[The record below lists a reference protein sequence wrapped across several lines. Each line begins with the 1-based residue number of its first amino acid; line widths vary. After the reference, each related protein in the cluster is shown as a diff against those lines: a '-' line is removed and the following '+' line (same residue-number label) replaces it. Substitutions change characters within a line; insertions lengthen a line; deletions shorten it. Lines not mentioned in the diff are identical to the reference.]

1 MRKAAILG
9 LGHRG
14 QFWLETAL
22 RSGWQVSGFDPDPS
36 ALRGGHTRDWRRERT
51 ISGTVKNADWIVC
64 CLPERLE
71 LMQKVIQ
78 RAQAEAP
85 ETSVIAVDTSFAVD
99 DVQACATR
107 RGQLVQVAFDTTE
120 GFALSVTSQN
130 MPDIK
135 TAATTT
141 LAEFAATLSLDPVT
155 LEPEESGVKAESA

>member
-9 LGHRG
+9 LGNRG

-22 RSGWQVSGFDPDPS
+22 RSGWQVSGFDPDPT
-36 ALRGGHTRDWRRERT
+36 ALRSAKERDWRREST

-85 ETSVIAVDTSFAVD
+85 EASVIAVDTRFAVD

-107 RGQLVQVAFDTTE
+107 RGQLVQVSYDDSD
-120 GFALSVTSQN
+120 GFALSVTAQN
-130 MPDIK
+130 AGNIK
-135 TAATTT
+135 EAAKST
-141 LAEFAATLSLDPVT
+141 LAEFAATLSLNPVMVS
-155 LEPEESGVKAESA
+155 PEQTSVKAESA

>member
-14 QFWLETAL
+14 QFWLQTAL
-22 RSGWQVSGFDPDPS
+22 RSGWNVSGFDPDPAAMES
-36 ALRGGHTRDWRRERT
+36 MRRGEWRREQT
-51 ISGTVKNADWIVC
+51 ISSTVKDSDWIVC

-85 ETSVIAVDTSFAVD
+85 SATVIAVDSSFPVD
-99 DVQACATR
+99 DVQSCAMR
-107 RGQLVQVAFDTTE
+107 RGQLVQVAYDRTD

-130 MPDIK
+130 ASAIK
-135 TAATTT
+135 DAAKTT
-141 LAEFAATLSLDPVT
+141 LAEFAATLSL
-155 LEPEESGVKAESA
+155 EPMDFQSPHADAESA

>member
-14 QFWLETAL
+14 QFWLQTAL
-22 RSGWQVSGFDPDPS
+22 RSGWQVCGFDPDPTALS
-36 ALRGGHTRDWRRERT
+36 ATHRGEWRRERT
-51 ISGTVKNADWIVC
+51 ISSTVKDADWIVC

-85 ETSVIAVDTSFAVD
+85 NATVIAVDTAFAVD
-99 DVQACATR
+99 DVQNCAMR
-107 RGQLVQVAFDTTE
+107 RGQLVQVAYDRAD

-130 MPDIK
+130 DATIK
-135 TAATTT
+135 DAAKST
-141 LAEFAATLSLDPVT
+141 LAEFAATLSL
-155 LEPEESGVKAESA
+155 EPMDFQSSHADAESA